1 MNFEK
6 AVRNINRSLN
16 KKQSTS
22 FNPQWIKNRCK
33 ISYQFI
39 IESVKTELGEPD
51 WDLVI
56 SRLERC
62 NQVLWMKGAKKESV
76 EQYEDVKE
84 LNIVLEKYSNKLYT
98 FLWQSSKGD
107 KIVCDWISI
116 RLVRIAQ
123 KGNVLAK
130 EKIVSLS
137 RGLMDQWIENDS
149 SLANWKGYDELV
161 HKHIEGCI
169 ERFRYTGSFL
179 GYLYRTLEYS
189 GRGLTPLEKYSFD
202 EFLLDSSRRR
212 IDVFVGRE

>member
-62 NQVLWMKGAKKESV
+62 NQVLWMKDAKKESV

-98 FLWQSSKGD
+98 FLWQSSKED
-107 KIVCDWISI
+107 KMVCDWISI

-149 SLANWKGYDELV
+149 SLVNWKGYDELV

-169 ERFRYTGSFL
+169 ERFRYAGSFL

-212 IDVFVGRE
+212 IDVFVRRE

>member
-6 AVRNINRSLN
+6 VVRNINRSLN
-16 KKQSTS
+16 KKQLAN

-39 IESVKTELGEPD
+39 IENIKTEFGETD
-51 WDLVI
+51 WDLLV
-56 SRLERC
+56 SGLKRC
-62 NQVLWMKGAKKESV
+62 NQVLWMRGIKKESV
-76 EQYEDVKE
+76 EQYEEEKE
-84 LNIVLEKYSNKLYT
+84 LNIVLEKHSDKLYT
-98 FLWQSSKGD
+98 FLWQSSKED
-107 KIVCDWISI
+107 KVVCDWISI

-130 EKIVSLS
+130 QKIASLS
-137 RGLMDQWIENDS
+137 RGLVDQWIESDNS
-149 SLANWKGYDELV
+149 IANWRGYDELMQE
-161 HKHIEGCI
+161 HIRGCI
-169 ERFRYTGSFL
+169 ERFRYAGSFL

-212 IDVFVGRE
+212 IDIFVERE